1 MSFSTLAL
9 DLRIRVGARTLH
21 CQLES
26 FAERIAIVGP
36 SGVGKTTLLRAI
48 LGLGDASGPLSLHE
62 ERFEGRAAEDR
73 GFGWAPQDGAL
84 FPHLD
89 VYGNLAFAS
98 VEKPATRMAELVGV
112 SDLMA
117 RPIATL
123 SGGERQRVAIGR
135 ALARKPRLI
144 VLDEPLSALDREARR
159 TMAAAIEQE
168 RARIRAV
175 LIFTSHDESDVSALA
190 DEVYVMGESGSLSL
204 RSCPE

>member
-1 MSFSTLAL
+1 MSFSTLAF
-9 DLRIRVGARTLH
+9 DLQIRVGARTVH

-48 LGLGDASGPLSLHE
+48 LGLGDATGSLSLHE
-62 ERFEGRAAEDR
+62 ERLDGRVAEDR

-98 VEKPATRMAELVGV
+98 VEKPAERIAELVGV
-112 SDLMA
+112 TGLLARSIGELSDD
-117 RPIATL
+117 
-123 SGGERQRVAIGR
+123 ECQHVAIDR

-159 TMAAAIEQE
+159 SMAAAIEQE

-175 LIFTSHDESDVSALA
+175 LVFTSHDESDVSALA
-190 DEVYVMGESGSLSL
+190 DEVYVMDETGTLTERASPG
-204 RSCPE
+204 

>member
-1 MSFSTLAL
+1 MSFSTLAF
-9 DLRIRVGARTLH
+9 DLQIRVGARTVH

-48 LGLGDASGPLSLHE
+48 LGLGDATGSLSLHE
-62 ERFEGRAAEDR
+62 ERLDGRVAEDR

-98 VEKPATRMAELVGV
+98 VEKPAERIAELVGV
-112 SDLMA
+112 TGLLA
-117 RPIATL
+117 RSIGEL
-123 SGGERQRVAIGR
+123 SGGECQRVAIGR

-159 TMAAAIEQE
+159 SMAAAIEQE

-175 LIFTSHDESDVSALA
+175 LVFTSHDESDVSALA
-190 DEVYVMGESGSLSL
+190 DEVYVMDETGTLTERASPG
-204 RSCPE
+204 